1 MGRLIEHEATGPR
14 KLDESDIDP
23 EKGAFARD
31 GSGSEA
37 SSTSGESDRTGLPSR
52 QDTPLGTDGVV
63 ERERPE

>member
-31 GSGSEA
+31 GSG
-37 SSTSGESDRTGLPSR
+37 RR
-52 QDTPLGTDGVV
+52 QAPPLGNLIGLVYPVGKT
-63 ERERPE
+63 RLWAPTA